1 MVFQLYY
8 LFVQESGERFE
19 TGLAKAVGEMGEGD
33 DELAELALRMPFV
46 QSFAAVVVELFKDGQ
61 FAFTGEGVEQIGIA
75 IEFIGLGIVD
85 AVKVFEGG
93 QHVEEDEDLFFG
105 EDTLVLTLGCGL
117 DGRLDVDLGGG
128 VGVVLVG
135 EIMLIR
141 LIDL

>member
-1 MVFQLYY
+1 MGFQLYY

-105 EDTLVLTLGCGL
+105 EDAALLTLGSGL
-117 DGRLDVDLGGG
+117 DGRLDVDLGG

-135 EIMLIR
+135 GIMLIC

>member
-1 MVFQLYY
+1 MGFQLYY
-8 LFVQESGERFE
+8 FFVQESGERFE

-105 EDTLVLTLGCGL
+105 EDAALLTLGSGL
-117 DGRLDVDLGGG
+117 DGRLDVDLGG

-135 EIMLIR
+135 GIMLIC